1 MIQSQRQ
8 LRVGELIRVALIEAL
23 RKGKVTD
30 VRLMNNEVTITRV
43 RISADLQ
50 IADCYFLPFGHNR
63 LTEKEWLSAFESSK
77 YGLRG
82 QVTGKVVLKYSP
94 ELRFHY
100 DHGFDNAENI
110 DKLLKAVL

>member
-1 MIQSQRQ
+1 MQSQRQ
-8 LRVGELIRVALIEAL
+8 LRVGGLIKVALIESL

-30 VRLMNNEVTITRV
+30 IRLLNNEVTITQV
-43 RISADLQ
+43 KISADLQ

-82 QVTGKVVLKYSP
+82 QVTSKVTLKYSP

-110 DKLLKAVL
+110 EKLLREVL

>member
-8 LRVGELIRVALIEAL
+8 LRVGGLIKVALVESL
-23 RKGKVTD
+23 RKGKVSD
-30 VRLMNNEVTITRV
+30 VRLMDNAVTITRV
-43 RISADLQ
+43 KISPDLQ

-63 LTEKEWLSAFESSK
+63 LTEKEWLGAFEASK
-77 YGLRG
+77 YGLRA
-82 QVTGKVVLKYSP
+82 QVTGKVTLKYSP

-100 DHGFDNAENI
+100 DHDFDNAENI